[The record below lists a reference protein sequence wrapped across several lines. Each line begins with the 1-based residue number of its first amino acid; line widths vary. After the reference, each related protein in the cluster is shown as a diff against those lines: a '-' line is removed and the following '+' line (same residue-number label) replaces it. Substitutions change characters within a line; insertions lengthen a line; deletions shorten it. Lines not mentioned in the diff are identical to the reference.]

1 MSISLSRYALDQFI
15 KCPLCFYTQR
25 KLGLK
30 PPAMIPLTLALATDA
45 LLKNEF
51 DAVRASGASHPLWKQ
66 YGINVAAFQHTE
78 LDLWRNNKKGIRVR
92 HESTGAEIFGSVDDV
107 WLNLDTEELHVVDYK
122 STSKK
127 EAPSL
132 DGKFGAGYKR
142 QMDVYQWLF
151 RQSGFKVSSVG
162 YFLYI
167 NGIKQKK
174 FYENGLDGVMHFDTT
189 LIPYESTDSWVEKT
203 ISDAVSCINSSA
215 IPNSGEDCDNCR
227 YFVDRTRI
235 VEA

>member
-78 LDLWRNNKKGIRVR
+78 LDLWRNNKNGIRVR
-92 HESTGAEIFGSVDDV
+92 HESTGAEI
-107 WLNLDTEELHVVDYK
+107 
-122 STSKK
+122 
-127 EAPSL
+127 
-132 DGKFGAGYKR
+132 FGAGYKR

-189 LIPYESTDSWVEKT
+189 LIPYESTDSWIEKT
-203 ISDAVSCINSSA
+203 SSDAVSCINTSA

-227 YFVDRTRI
+227 YYFDRSRI
-235 VEA
+235 LEP

>member
-107 WLNLDTEELHVVDYK
+107 WLNLDTLARHHRHAFINLLRRPNAHHFVGHDFADREVMRRLAEKDDLARVI
-122 STSKK
+122 
-127 EAPSL
+127 A
-132 DGKFGAGYKR
+132 
-142 QMDVYQWLF
+142 F
-151 RQSGFKVSSVG
+151 RQ
-162 YFLYI
+162 
-167 NGIKQKK
+167 
-174 FYENGLDGVMHFDTT
+174 
-189 LIPYESTDSWVEKT
+189 
-203 ISDAVSCINSSA
+203 DAAQLVVAHHQQCADVFFGHQLQRVVHAAVRSH
-215 IPNSGEDCDNCR
+215 
-227 YFVDRTRI
+227 
-235 VEA
+235 